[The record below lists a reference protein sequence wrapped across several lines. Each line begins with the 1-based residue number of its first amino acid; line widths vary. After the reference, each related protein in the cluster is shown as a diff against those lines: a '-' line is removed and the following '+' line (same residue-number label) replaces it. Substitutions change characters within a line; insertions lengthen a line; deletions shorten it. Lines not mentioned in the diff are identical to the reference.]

1 MVREWRDILDQYSD
15 RVMMV
20 EVYDDDIAQVMNY
33 YGNDS
38 IPLAD
43 FPFNFLLIDRFHNR
57 SDLRGAAIKNALD
70 LWMDNMPE
78 DKWPNWVL
86 GNHDNGRVGSRFGED
101 LVDALN
107 MLVLLLPG

>member
-1 MVREWRDILDQYSD
+1 
-15 RVMMV
+15 MMV

-38 IPLAD
+38 VPLAD

-57 SDLRGAAIKNALD
+57 SDLSGAAIKNALD

-78 DKWPNWVL
+78 GKWPNWV
-86 GNHDNGRVGSRFGED
+86 VGFREMF
-101 LVDALN
+101 V
-107 MLVLLLPG
+107 